1 LKNNKI
7 RFISLDTQK
16 VKKFKRVH
24 DLMVLGMLASDLLG
38 ILAAVAL
45 ASLVRGMLVSDP
57 LAPGSYVWWLPMY
70 LTVFILSAAL
80 RGLYP
85 AVGMSI
91 VEQFRNLTIAT
102 SILFLVIMGGTF
114 FFKVSENFSRLL
126 LGLSWLFCL
135 IIIPFNRTIVR
146 HWMAKAGLW
155 GEPVAVL
162 GCAAEA
168 TRVVSYFK
176 CYPKIG
182 LCPKVMITIP
192 DKIADLDVDT
202 CVRLKPRLI
211 RLKNSTHIKTVV
223 VSYDK
228 LENTTSIRE
237 ICSTIFEKVI
247 LIADNDSKINLCG
260 MNVRQ
265 YGNLFTFEI
274 HHLLLDRS
282 AQFQKR
288 AMDICIAGLMLL
300 LLSPL
305 LALISVL
312 IVLESSGGVFY
323 RQRRLGKGGQEFGML
338 KFRTMCQDAD
348 AVLHTYLM
356 QNPARQHEWDQYQ
369 KLQND
374 PRITR
379 IGYLLRR
386 LSLDELPQ
394 LWNVLIGEMSMVGP
408 RPIMLNQRDLYG
420 ENYQYYIRVVPG
432 ISGLW
437 QISGRNHTTFAD
449 RTKFDMEYVS
459 NWSIWEDIHIIIR
472 TAWILLRR
480 DGAY

>member
-1 LKNNKI
+1 MKNNKI
-7 RFISLDTQK
+7 KFISLGTQK
-16 VKKFKRVH
+16 ATKFKRVH

-38 ILAAVAL
+38 ILVAVAL

-102 SILFLVIMGGTF
+102 SILFLVIIGCTF
-114 FFKVSENFSRLL
+114 FFKVSEDFSRLL

-135 IIIPFNRTIVR
+135 VIVPFNRTVVR
-146 HWMAKAGLW
+146 HWMAKVKLW
-155 GEPVAVL
+155 GEPVAVI
-162 GCAAEA
+162 GYA
-168 TRVVSYFK
+168 TEINRLVSYFK

-182 LCPKVMITIP
+182 LCPKVMITMP
-192 DKIADLDVDT
+192 DKIADLDIGA
-202 CVRLKPRLI
+202 CARLGQRLK
-211 RLKNSTHIKTVV
+211 RLKNSTFIKTIL
-223 VSYDK
+223 VSYDQ
-228 LENTTSIRE
+228 LENTALIRE
-237 ICSTIFEKVI
+237 ICSIVFERVI
-247 LIADNDSKINLCG
+247 LIANSDSKINLCG
-260 MNVRQ
+260 MDVRQ

-274 HHLLLDRS
+274 HHSLLEHS
-282 AQFQKR
+282 AQLQKR
-288 AMDICIAGLMLL
+288 TMDICIAGLILL

-305 LALISVL
+305 MMLISVL
-312 IVLESSGGVFY
+312 IVLESPGGMFY
-323 RQRRLGKGGQEFGML
+323 RQRRLGKGGQEFDML

-348 AVLHTYLM
+348 AVLYTYLA

-374 PRITR
+374 PRITHVGR
-379 IGYLLRR
+379 LLRR

-394 LWNVLIGEMSMVGP
+394 FWNVLIGEMSIVGP

-420 ENYQYYIRVVPG
+420 ENYKYYIRVVPG
-432 ISGLW
+432 ITGLW
-437 QISGRNHTTFAD
+437 QISGRNYTTFAD

-459 NWSIWEDIHIIIR
+459 NWSTWEDIHIIIR

-480 DGAY
+480 EGAY